1 MVQSQS
7 PILAP
12 VDGSGHSDRVIAALS
27 PYVRNSHDFP
37 TQPTFELA
45 TRAVSDHAFLYFKD
59 GEGVF
64 TIAGAQHE
72 IAPGTLFLI
81 RPGVEHAITLHA
93 GRCYYMLN
101 MHLDPV
107 QRPGA
112 ETLNGYQRPTAA
124 FLRRIAPDMLDEGPS
139 GVPSVIRMPNP
150 ASYEHLFFRIH
161 HHFAMRDPASRLRVK
176 AGAIDLIAFLY
187 SVGSRLDRRLGPTA
201 EAVEAAARFIQE
213 HASGR
218 LGLAEIARQAAMS
231 RSHFARSFKHHYQV
245 SPMAYL
251 RQVLV
256 ERAKMELMYDHR
268 TIKHIAESLGY
279 STVHHFTRVFAEAAG
294 MPPGAY
300 RELHTSKRARQT

>member
-1 MVQSQS
+1 MVQSS
-7 PILAP
+7 TPLFAPKTSGDHADRFLA
-12 VDGSGHSDRVIAALS
+12 GLS
-27 PYVRNSHDFP
+27 PYVRSTHDFP
-37 TQPTFELA
+37 TEAGFDLRP
-45 TRAVSDHAFLYFKD
+45 RVVSDHAFLYFKD
-59 GEGVF
+59 GEGTF
-64 TIAGAQHE
+64 TVAGVDHP
-72 IAPGTLFLI
+72 ILPGTLFLI
-81 RPGVEHAITLHA
+81 RPGVEHAVSPRSGSL
-93 GRCYYMLN
+93 YYMLN
-101 MHLDPV
+101 MHLDVV
-107 QRPGA
+107 QRPGSD
-112 ETLNGYQRPTAA
+112 LLDGYQRPSAA
-124 FLRRIAPDMLDEGPS
+124 YLRRIAPDILPDGPT
-139 GVPSVIRMPNP
+139 GLPSVIRMPNP

-176 AGAIDLIAFLY
+176 AGAIDLIAFLFA
-187 SVGSRLDRRLGPTA
+187 VGSRLDRRLGPTA

-251 RQVLV
+251 RQVLI

-279 STVHHFTRVFAEAAG
+279 STVHHFTRVFAEAVG

-300 RELHTSKRARQT
+300 REL